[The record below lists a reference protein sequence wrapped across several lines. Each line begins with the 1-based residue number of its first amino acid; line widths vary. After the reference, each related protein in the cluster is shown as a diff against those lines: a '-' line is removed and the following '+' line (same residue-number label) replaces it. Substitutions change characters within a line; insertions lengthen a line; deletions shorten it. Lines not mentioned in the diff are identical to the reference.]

1 MEAKHFETE
10 QALETCSRSEE
21 DLLLE
26 RFKQEQE
33 QLELARKH
41 FDDMEFQQLEVII
54 ILHNCRYNYFPHRV
68 DLTVCKVFFFNV
80 KTSVRFGG
88 WEMPSGK

>member
-41 FDDMEFQQLEVII
+41 FDDMEFQQLEVILLYHI
-54 ILHNCRYNYFPHRV
+54 IMSAVSFHAELAGLCLRSIMMLSSAR
-68 DLTVCKVFFFNV
+68 L
-80 KTSVRFGG
+80 GG
-88 WEMPSGK
+88 

>member
-41 FDDMEFQQLEVII
+41 FDDMEFQQLEVRF
-54 ILHNCRYNYFPHRV
+54 H
-68 DLTVCKVFFFNV
+68 
-80 KTSVRFGG
+80 TSSIVGIC
-88 WEMPSGK
+88 PPV

>member
-41 FDDMEFQQLEVII
+41 FDDMEFQQLEVR
-54 ILHNCRYNYFPHRV
+54 LY
-68 DLTVCKVFFFNV
+68 
-80 KTSVRFGG
+80 TS
-88 WEMPSGK
+88 